1 MTKQKTSIVIEEEL
15 WLKLKL
21 FCVKSKIDISDYLE
35 KIIDRSLKDNKSN
48 EQLLKEILG
57 VRSK

>member
-1 MTKQKTSIVIEEEL
+1 MVKQKTSIVIEEEL

-21 FCVKSKIDISDYLE
+21 FCVKNKIDISDYLE

>member
-1 MTKQKTSIVIEEEL
+1 MVKQKTSIVIEEEL

-21 FCVKSKIDISDYLE
+21 FCVKNKIDISDYLE

-48 EQLLKEILG
+48 EQLLKEIFG